1 MMMSSL
7 IKAFTYVAV
16 ILRSIYCCYS
26 LSNYVSHQRTAAVIS
41 SEEILSNVALK
52 GTIKQGTNEQY
63 GSVYGH

>member
-1 MMMSSL
+1 MMSNL

-41 SEEILSNVALK
+41 EEILSNVALK
-52 GTIKQGTNEQY
+52 VTIKQGTNE
-63 GSVYGH
+63 